1 MSIRIRLVLSY
12 IGMIF
17 IPILLFILFQSM
29 LTTLVIDD
37 DMNYFQK
44 VNPVKLMQKSFYKS
58 DKILRQVNID
68 YLEDKSRLLNPSY
81 IQSLDE
87 GLEEI
92 FSGIITKKDGKIIYI
107 SDIVNEERIL
117 NDLPKYKEDRAL
129 SIDTIKEKGYVLMA
143 QRDYNVDD
151 SKVSMF
157 IVGNIDTANNTL
169 RKARYLFC
177 TIVILAILIVAYI
190 LTLSMYRGIIKPIE
204 KLKYATKEIK
214 KGNLNFDIE
223 KYPNDEI
230 GELIN
235 DFENMRMELKNAKEI
250 QKKYEENRKTLISN
264 ISHDLK
270 TPIMS
275 IKGYVEGIRDGVAN
289 SPERMDKYV
298 NTIYDKAKHM
308 ENLIDELFLFSK
320 LDLNKVDFDFQNID
334 IIEYLKYCVEDLS
347 FDIEKKGGEIEF
359 NSSKEN
365 YIVSADLQKLKRV
378 ILNIIQNAIKYKKEE
393 QLKVR
398 INVRD
403 DAEFVVIEMKDNGKG
418 IPKKD
423 IQYIFDRFYRGDQS
437 RNVSIGGSGLG
448 LAISSEI
455 IKAHGGSIW
464 VESKEN
470 IGTSIFFSLKK
481 SNRKEGFYEKNID
494 H

>member
-17 IPILLFILFQSM
+17 IPILLVILFSST
-29 LTTLVIDD
+29 LTTLVFDD
-37 DMNYFQK
+37 DMNYFEK
-44 VNPVKLMQKSFYKS
+44 ANPVKLMQKSFYNS
-58 DKILRQVNID
+58 NKISRQVNID
-68 YLEDKSRLLNPSY
+68 YLEDKSKLLNPSY
-81 IQSLDE
+81 IKSLDQ
-87 GLEEI
+87 GLDEI
-92 FSGIITKKDGKIIYI
+92 FAGIIMKKDEQIIYI

-117 NDLPKYKEDRAL
+117 NDLPKYKENRDL
-129 SIDTIKEKGYVLMA
+129 NIHTIKEKGYVLMS

-151 SKVSMF
+151 SKVSIF
-157 IVGNIDTANNTL
+157 IVGNITTANKTVK
-169 RKARYLFC
+169 KARYLFY
-177 TIVILAILIVAYI
+177 TIVTLAILMVASI
-190 LTLSMYRGIIKPIE
+190 LTFSIYRGIIKPIE

-214 KGNLNFDIE
+214 KGNFNFDIE
-223 KYPNDEI
+223 KHNNDEM
-230 GELIN
+230 GELIS
-235 DFENMRMELKNAKEI
+235 DFENMRIQLKESKEMHI
-250 QKKYEENRKTLISN
+250 RYEENRKNLISN

-275 IKGYVEGIRDGVAN
+275 IKGYVEGIKDGIAN
-289 SPERMDKYV
+289 SPKKMDKYI
-298 NTIYDKAKHM
+298 NTIYDKSIHM
-308 ENLIDELFLFSK
+308 ENLINEVFLFSK
-320 LDLNKVDFDFQNID
+320 LDLNKVEFDFQSIN

-347 FDIEKKGGEIEF
+347 FDMEKNDGEIKF
-359 NSSKEN
+359 NSSKEKCM
-365 YIVSADLQKLKRV
+365 VVADLQKLKRV
-378 ILNIIQNAIKYKKEE
+378 ILNIIQNSIKYKKEE
-393 QLKVR
+393 PLKVR
-398 INVRD
+398 INVKD
-403 DAEFVVIEMKDNGKG
+403 HEEFVVIEISDNGKG

-423 IQYIFDRFYRGDQS
+423 LQHIFDRFYRGDQS

-481 SNRKEGFYEKNID
+481 CNGKEGFYEKDIN